1 MKHLLIIIAAVV
13 LAGCGESQ
21 KPTSTQESKPVHPVA
36 GATKPESSTVKA
48 PWPMHEAAVIGN
60 IKAVKQH
67 LASGTNVNLKND
79 GGSTPLIEAS
89 RKGHKEIAKLLIENG
104 ADVNCKLEYTTDI
117 ESIEGWTSLHV
128 AAAKGHKV
136 IAELLIIK
144 GADVNAM
151 DDTRRSPLD
160 WAQII
165 RVQHS
170 KKIKDSKKEIADLL
184 RKHGGKPGYEL

>member
-1 MKHLLIIIAAVV
+1 MKKLVFTIAALLMV
-13 LAGCGESQ
+13 GCATTQLLES
-21 KPTSTQESKPVHPVA
+21 P
-36 GATKPESSTVKA
+36 TVKA
-48 PWPMHEAAVIGN
+48 LDISIHQAAEEGKIEAVE
-60 IKAVKQH
+60 QH
-67 LASGTNVNLKND
+67 LAGGTNVNLKNHS
-79 GGSTPLIEAS
+79 GSTPLMEAS

-104 ADVNCKLEYTTDI
+104 ADVNYKLEYSTDI
-117 ESIEGWTSLHV
+117 ESIEGWTSLHL

-165 RVQHS
+165 KVQHS

>member
-1 MKHLLIIIAAVV
+1 MQNIIIITAAAV
-13 LAGCGESQ
+13 LAGCVLKELQKQ
-21 KPTSTQESKPVHPVA
+21 KPFQPLKAEPPTA
-36 GATKPESSTVKA
+36 KA
-48 PWPMHEAAVIGN
+48 PEISIFDAVQIGN
-60 IKAVKQH
+60 IEAVKQH
-67 LASGTNVNLKND
+67 LARGTNVNLKND

-89 RKGHKEIAKLLIENG
+89 RKGYKEIAKLLIENG

-128 AAAKGHKV
+128 AAAKGYKV

-165 RVQHS
+165 KLKHS

-184 RKHGGKPGYEL
+184 RKYGGKPGYEL

>member
-1 MKHLLIIIAAVV
+1 MQNIIITIAAVV
-13 LAGCGESQ
+13 LVGCVPKQLQ
-21 KPTSTQESKPVHPVA
+21 KTKAIPIQQAEPPTA
-36 GATKPESSTVKA
+36 KA
-48 PWPMHEAAVIGN
+48 PEISIYDAVQRGN
-60 IKAVKQH
+60 IEAIKQH

-165 RVQHS
+165 RVKHS

-184 RKHGGKPGYEL
+184 RKYGGKPGYEL